1 MDYSTKCVVD
11 VESPE
16 ALYNK
21 LEESKKYIE
30 SAMLIIYHNDQAV
43 DLEKNG
49 YQTVKKY
56 SKVSKT
62 QFNGEMSS
70 YYEHE
75 IGLH

>member
-49 YQTVKKY
+49 Y
-56 SKVSKT
+56 
-62 QFNGEMSS
+62 
-70 YYEHE
+70 
-75 IGLH
+75 